1 MGAYKIIF
9 FRIAA
14 TVSIFP
20 LRPAISSQTPVPDI
34 GDVVEIAPDYVIW
47 RDMNITV
54 RQDANDETRRFA
66 AWLQTDEATPA
77 FKKYGWTRKGV

>member
-1 MGAYKIIF
+1 M
-9 FRIAA
+9 RPIAELH
-14 TVSIFP
+14 VRL
-20 LRPAISSQTPVPDI
+20 LRISSSRCLITRADWAASNPEI

-66 AWLQTDEATPA
+66 EWLQTDEAAPA
-77 FKKYGWTRKGV
+77 FKKYGWTRKGT